1 MGDIREGCK
10 AYEKAIELSPNLRE
24 AWLNLGQALKEEG
37 RVKEA
42 ERTLTKAMVLAD
54 GQPCLAAYRLLATM
68 RQGQGR
74 QLDAIKVLD
83 RALGHNKPDQVK

>member
-1 MGDIREGCK
+1 MGDIRDGCK
-10 AYEKAIELSPNLRE
+10 AYEKAIELQPNMRE

-37 RVKEA
+37 RVREA
-42 ERTLTKAMVLAD
+42 ERALTKAMTTAD

-74 QLDAIKVLD
+74 QVDAIKVLD
-83 RALGHNKPDQVK
+83 KALGHKREEQVG